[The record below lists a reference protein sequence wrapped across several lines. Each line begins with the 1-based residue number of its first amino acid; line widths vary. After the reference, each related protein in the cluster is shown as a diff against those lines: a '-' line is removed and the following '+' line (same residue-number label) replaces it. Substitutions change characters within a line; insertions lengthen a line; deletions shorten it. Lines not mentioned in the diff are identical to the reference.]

1 MKVNVRRRV
10 EVHRRLEH
18 PIKGESTQHSSC
30 TGKNTVTFMYSLT
43 GVLLFFFFNVH
54 IVLLRG
60 RVERCRERERE
71 NSGTDRATPD
81 MGLDP
86 TDWEVTT

>member
-1 MKVNVRRRV
+1 
-10 EVHRRLEH
+10 
-18 PIKGESTQHSSC
+18 
-30 TGKNTVTFMYSLT
+30 MYSLT

-54 IVLLRG
+54 IFILRG
-60 RVERCRERERE
+60 RVERCIVRERE
-71 NSGTDRATPD
+71 NHGNDRATPD